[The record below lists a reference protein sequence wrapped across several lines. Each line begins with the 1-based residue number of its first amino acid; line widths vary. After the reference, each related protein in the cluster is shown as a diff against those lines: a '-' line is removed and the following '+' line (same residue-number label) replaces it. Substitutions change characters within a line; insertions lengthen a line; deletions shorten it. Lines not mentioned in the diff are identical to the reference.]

1 MALVEEPIES
11 HFHCRHLLRRCLC
24 PLLPG
29 TLHVR
34 CEGGTRPLL
43 DSAIEP
49 EPSGYEAPVI
59 QHVMEAPKL
68 GIQSPTAPETSEVI
82 EVAADAHA
90 LCAEARLL
98 RWEHTRLGRELRGM
112 RVLLAVLRGEAP
124 LAPHMPT
131 EEQQLGTSTEEADV
145 LQRSNRL
152 LREENARLSR
162 ELRGVEALVAAL
174 RKQPISEVADE
185 RRSSEVIVS
194 GTIHRMPADGSCLF
208 HSLAFGLEATRASE
222 LRSEIA
228 DFIEAHPSE
237 IVAGQALQDW
247 ILWESNKSPDVYAA
261 SMRKTGEWGGAVEMA
276 VCSHIKAVDIHV
288 YERVA
293 GGFHRICAFDVKRG
307 RRQGVVSILFRPGH
321 YDAFV
326 VTA

>member
-1 MALVEEPIES
+1 MAKPELSALALWDPAAAMALVEEPIES
-11 HFHCRHLLRRCLC
+11 HFHCRHLLRRCLY

-43 DSAIEP
+43 DSEATESEP
-49 EPSGYEAPVI
+49 HGLSPYEQAALATESEPHGSQTLSVPEAP
-59 QHVMEAPKL
+59 
-68 GIQSPTAPETSEVI
+68 
-82 EVAADAHA
+82 
-90 LCAEARLL
+90 EARLL
-98 RWEHTRLGRELRGM
+98 HWEHARLVRELRGM
-112 RVLLAVLRGEAP
+112 RVLLAVLRGEIPRAP
-124 LAPHMPT
+124 NQTP
-131 EEQQLGTSTEEADV
+131 EESV
-145 LQRSNRL
+145 LQSHSGQ

-185 RRSSEVIVS
+185 RGSGEAIVS
-194 GTIHRMPADGSCLF
+194 GTVHRMPADGSCLF
-208 HSLAFGLEATRASE
+208 HSLAFGLEATHACQ
-222 LRSEIA
+222 LRREIA

-247 ILWESNKSPDVYAA
+247 ILWESNESPDVYAA
-261 SMRKTGEWGGAVEMA
+261 SMRRSAEWGGAVEMA

-293 GGFHRICAFDVKRG
+293 AGFRRICAFDVKRG
-307 RRQGVVSILFRPGH
+307 KRQGVVNVLFRPGH
-321 YDAFV
+321 YDALSV
-326 VTA
+326 IG